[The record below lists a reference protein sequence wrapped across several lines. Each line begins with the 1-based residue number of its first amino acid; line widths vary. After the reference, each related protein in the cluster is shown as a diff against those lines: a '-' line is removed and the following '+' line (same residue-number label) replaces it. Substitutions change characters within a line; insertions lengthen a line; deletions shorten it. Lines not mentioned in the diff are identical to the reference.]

1 MLKILGV
8 LPFLG
13 VALDSCITPS
23 SVSMSVDVSTLKKK
37 VFEPFESRASDG
49 YCISSEFTYKAT
61 KINGSTESILP
72 PWADFDPT
80 TMTLILLPHST
91 EEVGSH
97 TLIIRGGTTYGGKY
111 FEAATY
117 VYVSIAS
124 STLPQWTTSAAD
136 LQVYVG
142 ENYSSKIPLMNV
154 PVGNVDYEYE
164 VTEMPSNSATVGLKY
179 KQSSRL
185 LTFSSSL
192 ET

>member
-13 VALDSCITPS
+13 MALDSCITPS

-117 VYVSIAS
+117 VYVFKLPAALCLSGPHLQLTCKF
-124 STLPQWTTSAAD
+124 TLEKTTHR
-136 LQVYVG
+136 
-142 ENYSSKIPLMNV
+142 KF
-154 PVGNVDYEYE
+154 
-164 VTEMPSNSATVGLKY
+164 
-179 KQSSRL
+179 RL
-185 LTFSSSL
+185 
-192 ET
+192 